1 MLALEP
7 DVVVIATGGAPNVE
21 FLDSGGEFAVT
32 SWDLLSGAARPS
44 GEVIVYDDNGAHPGL
59 TAAEFVAESGAKL
72 EIVTPERMLAPD
84 VGGTSY
90 PPYFRA
96 FSRADAKVSLNL
108 RLESIARRGNRVVGV
123 FYDEYGRRRVEKEAD
138 MIVVEHGAVPVDDLY
153 FELKA
158 GSVNRGEVD
167 YDALIAGR
175 PQTVVSNPDGALSPV
190 PDRRRGGEPQHSR
203 RGLRRD
209 PADEGH
215 LMAANLITDVDGVRV
230 GSADDAR
237 LASGVTVVLFDEPA
251 VASIAINGGA
261 PALRDTALLE
271 PEMTVER
278 VDGFVLSGG
287 SAFGLDAAGGAM
299 AYLAEIGRGFE
310 HRGARV
316 PIVPGASLFDLL
328 NGGDKAWGRKP
339 PYWDLGLKA
348 ASTAAVLFALG
359 TAGAGYGAT
368 TYNLKGGLGS
378 ASAVTSSGFRVG
390 ALVVVNS
397 VGRATRGE
405 SLHFWAAPY
414 ERDAEFG
421 GLGFGPKEIDDH
433 LTLRLKSDTPSSTD
447 LAVVVTDAALTTTQL
462 KRVAIMAQDGYAL
475 ALRPAHAPMDNDVVF
490 AAATARASVAPDLR
504 DLTEIGMLAAECV
517 ARAVARGVYEA
528 SPLAIPDG
536 KPTWRQRRAM
546 NSTIK

>member
-1 MLALEP
+1 
-7 DVVVIATGGAPNVE
+7 
-21 FLDSGGEFAVT
+21 
-32 SWDLLSGAARPS
+32 
-44 GEVIVYDDNGAHPGL
+44 
-59 TAAEFVAESGAKL
+59 
-72 EIVTPERMLAPD
+72 
-84 VGGTSY
+84 
-90 PPYFRA
+90 
-96 FSRADAKVSLNL
+96 
-108 RLESIARRGNRVVGV
+108 
-123 FYDEYGRRRVEKEAD
+123 
-138 MIVVEHGAVPVDDLY
+138 
-153 FELKA
+153 
-158 GSVNRGEVD
+158 
-167 YDALIAGR
+167 
-175 PQTVVSNPDGALSPV
+175 
-190 PDRRRGGEPQHSR
+190 
-203 RGLRRD
+203 
-209 PADEGH
+209 
-215 LMAANLITDVDGVRV
+215 MAANLITDLDGVRV

-237 LASGVTVVLFDEPA
+237 LASGVTMVLFDEPT

-299 AYLAEIGRGFE
+299 AYLAETGRGYE

-328 NGGDKAWGRKP
+328 NGGDKNWGRKP

-348 ASTAAVLFALG
+348 ASSAAALFALG

-390 ALVVVNS
+390 ALVAVNS

-414 ERDAEFG
+414 ERGAEFG
-421 GLGFGPKEIDDH
+421 GVGFGPREIDDH
-433 LTLRLKSDTPSSTD
+433 LSLRLKSDTPSSTD

-490 AAATARASVAPDLR
+490 AAATARASVVADLR

-528 SPLAIPDG
+528 SPLAVPDG
-536 KPTWRQRRAM
+536 KPTWRQRRAAK
-546 NSTIK
+546 STIK

>member
-1 MLALEP
+1 
-7 DVVVIATGGAPNVE
+7 
-21 FLDSGGEFAVT
+21 
-32 SWDLLSGAARPS
+32 
-44 GEVIVYDDNGAHPGL
+44 
-59 TAAEFVAESGAKL
+59 
-72 EIVTPERMLAPD
+72 
-84 VGGTSY
+84 
-90 PPYFRA
+90 
-96 FSRADAKVSLNL
+96 
-108 RLESIARRGNRVVGV
+108 
-123 FYDEYGRRRVEKEAD
+123 
-138 MIVVEHGAVPVDDLY
+138 
-153 FELKA
+153 
-158 GSVNRGEVD
+158 
-167 YDALIAGR
+167 
-175 PQTVVSNPDGALSPV
+175 
-190 PDRRRGGEPQHSR
+190 
-203 RGLRRD
+203 
-209 PADEGH
+209 
-215 LMAANLITDVDGVRV
+215 MAANLITDIDGVRV
-230 GSADDAR
+230 GSADDVR
-237 LASGVTVVLFDEPA
+237 LASGVTMVLFDEPA
-251 VASIAINGGA
+251 TASIAINGGA

-271 PEMTVER
+271 PEMTIER

-299 AYLAEIGRGFE
+299 TYLAEIGRGFE

-328 NGGDKAWGRKP
+328 NGGDKEWGRKP

-378 ASAVTSSGFRVG
+378 ASAVASSGFRVG

-405 SLHFWAAPY
+405 SLHFWAAPF
-414 ERDAEFG
+414 ERGVEFG
-421 GLGFGPKEIDDH
+421 GLGFGPQEIDDH
-433 LTLRLKSDTPSSTD
+433 LALRLKSDTPSSTD

-490 AAATARASVAPDLR
+490 AAATARASGLADLR

-528 SPLAIPDG
+528 SPLAIPGG
-536 KPTWRQRRAM
+536 KPTWRQRQATT
-546 NSTIK
+546 STVK

>member
-1 MLALEP
+1 
-7 DVVVIATGGAPNVE
+7 
-21 FLDSGGEFAVT
+21 
-32 SWDLLSGAARPS
+32 
-44 GEVIVYDDNGAHPGL
+44 
-59 TAAEFVAESGAKL
+59 
-72 EIVTPERMLAPD
+72 
-84 VGGTSY
+84 
-90 PPYFRA
+90 
-96 FSRADAKVSLNL
+96 
-108 RLESIARRGNRVVGV
+108 
-123 FYDEYGRRRVEKEAD
+123 
-138 MIVVEHGAVPVDDLY
+138 
-153 FELKA
+153 
-158 GSVNRGEVD
+158 
-167 YDALIAGR
+167 
-175 PQTVVSNPDGALSPV
+175 
-190 PDRRRGGEPQHSR
+190 
-203 RGLRRD
+203 
-209 PADEGH
+209 
-215 LMAANLITDVDGVRV
+215 MAANLITDVDGVRV

-271 PEMTVER
+271 PEMTIER

-299 AYLAEIGRGFE
+299 AYLAEIGRGYE

-316 PIVPGASLFDLL
+316 PILPGASLFDLL
-328 NGGDKAWGRKP
+328 NGGDKKWGHKP

-348 ASTAAVLFALG
+348 ASTAAVSFALG

-390 ALVVVNS
+390 ALVAVNS

-414 ERDAEFG
+414 ERGAEFG
-421 GLGFGPKEIDDH
+421 GFGFGPKEIDDH

-447 LAVVVTDAALTTTQL
+447 LAVVVTDAALHTTQV
-462 KRVAIMAQDGYAL
+462 KRVAIMGQDGYAL

-490 AAATARASVAPDLR
+490 AAATGRASVAADLR

-517 ARAVARGVYEA
+517 ARAVARAVYEA
-528 SPLAIPDG
+528 SPLAVG
-536 KPTWRQRRAM
+536 EEKPTWRQRRAM
-546 NSTIK
+546 NLTIK

>member
-1 MLALEP
+1 
-7 DVVVIATGGAPNVE
+7 
-21 FLDSGGEFAVT
+21 
-32 SWDLLSGAARPS
+32 
-44 GEVIVYDDNGAHPGL
+44 
-59 TAAEFVAESGAKL
+59 
-72 EIVTPERMLAPD
+72 
-84 VGGTSY
+84 
-90 PPYFRA
+90 
-96 FSRADAKVSLNL
+96 
-108 RLESIARRGNRVVGV
+108 
-123 FYDEYGRRRVEKEAD
+123 
-138 MIVVEHGAVPVDDLY
+138 
-153 FELKA
+153 
-158 GSVNRGEVD
+158 
-167 YDALIAGR
+167 
-175 PQTVVSNPDGALSPV
+175 
-190 PDRRRGGEPQHSR
+190 
-203 RGLRRD
+203 
-209 PADEGH
+209 
-215 LMAANLITDVDGVRV
+215 MAANLITDVGGVRV

-237 LASGVTVVLFDEPA
+237 LASGVTMILFDEPA

-299 AYLAEIGRGFE
+299 AYLAETGRGYE

-328 NGGDKAWGRKP
+328 NGGDKGWGRKP

-414 ERDAEFG
+414 ERGAEFG

-447 LAVVVTDAALTTTQL
+447 LAVVVTDAALTTTQV

-490 AAATARASVAPDLR
+490 AAATAKASVTADLR

-536 KPTWRQRRAM
+536 KPTWRQRQAM

>member
-1 MLALEP
+1 M
-7 DVVVIATGGAPNVE
+7 
-21 FLDSGGEFAVT
+21 S
-32 SWDLLSGAARPS
+32 
-44 GEVIVYDDNGAHPGL
+44 
-59 TAAEFVAESGAKL
+59 
-72 EIVTPERMLAPD
+72 
-84 VGGTSY
+84 
-90 PPYFRA
+90 
-96 FSRADAKVSLNL
+96 
-108 RLESIARRGNRVVGV
+108 
-123 FYDEYGRRRVEKEAD
+123 
-138 MIVVEHGAVPVDDLY
+138 
-153 FELKA
+153 
-158 GSVNRGEVD
+158 
-167 YDALIAGR
+167 
-175 PQTVVSNPDGALSPV
+175 
-190 PDRRRGGEPQHSR
+190 
-203 RGLRRD
+203 
-209 PADEGH
+209 
-215 LMAANLITDVDGVRV
+215 ANLITDVEGVRV
-230 GSADDAR
+230 GSADDAA
-237 LASGVTVVLFDEPA
+237 LASGVTAVLFDEPA

-271 PEMTVER
+271 PEMTIER

-328 NGGDKAWGRKP
+328 NGGDKDWGRKP
-339 PYWDLGLKA
+339 PYWDLGHRA
-348 ASTAAVLFALG
+348 ASTAAVDFKLG

-378 ASAVTSSGFRVG
+378 TSAVTSSGFRVG
-390 ALVVVNS
+390 ALVAVNS

-414 ERDAEFG
+414 ERGAEFG
-421 GLGFGPKEIDDH
+421 GLGFGAANIEDH

-447 LAVVVTDAALTTTQL
+447 LAVIVTDAALSSTQL

-490 AAATARASVAPDLR
+490 AAATARASVAADIR

-528 SPLAIPDG
+528 SPLAFPG
-536 KPTWRQRRAM
+536 EKPTWGQRRALT
-546 NSTIK
+546 SRQG

>member
-1 MLALEP
+1 
-7 DVVVIATGGAPNVE
+7 
-21 FLDSGGEFAVT
+21 
-32 SWDLLSGAARPS
+32 
-44 GEVIVYDDNGAHPGL
+44 
-59 TAAEFVAESGAKL
+59 
-72 EIVTPERMLAPD
+72 
-84 VGGTSY
+84 
-90 PPYFRA
+90 
-96 FSRADAKVSLNL
+96 
-108 RLESIARRGNRVVGV
+108 
-123 FYDEYGRRRVEKEAD
+123 
-138 MIVVEHGAVPVDDLY
+138 
-153 FELKA
+153 
-158 GSVNRGEVD
+158 
-167 YDALIAGR
+167 
-175 PQTVVSNPDGALSPV
+175 
-190 PDRRRGGEPQHSR
+190 
-203 RGLRRD
+203 
-209 PADEGH
+209 
-215 LMAANLITDVDGVRV
+215 MAANLITDIDGVRV

-278 VDGFVLSGG
+278 VDAFVLSGG
-287 SAFGLDAAGGAM
+287 SAFGLNSAGGAM

-316 PIVPGASLFDLL
+316 PIVPCASLFDLL

-339 PYWDLGLKA
+339 PYWDLGFKA
-348 ASTAAVLFALG
+348 ASTAAVSFALG
-359 TAGAGYGAT
+359 AAGAGYGAT

-390 ALVVVNS
+390 ALVAVNS

-414 ERDAEFG
+414 ERAAEFG

-433 LTLRLKSDTPSSTD
+433 LALRLKSDTPSSTD
-447 LAVVVTDAALTTTQL
+447 LAVVVTDAALTPAQL

-490 AAATARASVAPDLR
+490 AAATARASVVPDLR

-536 KPTWRQRRAM
+536 KPTWRQRQAM
-546 NSTIK
+546 YSTIK